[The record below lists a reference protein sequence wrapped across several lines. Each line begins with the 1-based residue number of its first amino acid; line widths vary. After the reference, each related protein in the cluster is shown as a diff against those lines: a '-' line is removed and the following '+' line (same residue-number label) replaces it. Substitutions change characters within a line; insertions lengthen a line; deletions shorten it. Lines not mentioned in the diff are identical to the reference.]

1 MRSSVPASLPA
12 DTSLRTQVYDSLRDS
27 LTAGRFVPGQKLTLR
42 FVAKALGVSLMPVR
56 EALRRLVA
64 EGAFEMRP
72 NRSVRVPLMTR
83 ARIIELRDIR
93 IALEGLAVE
102 KAAALATREQVARI
116 RRIALE
122 IVAARDMGDSA
133 TDRRKIREYHF
144 ALYAIADLPT
154 LMRVIEGLWLQT
166 GPYLNLLYPGFVS
179 SPRGPEG
186 RTRLLRALQ
195 AHDAATARREIERDI
210 GEALTYV
217 ADLADA
223 AGNIAPASPVPAKRP
238 RRPTRPPAFRSR
250 GATPVQRADRV

>member
-144 ALYAIADLPT
+144 ALYAIADQPT

-223 AGNIAPASPVPAKRP
+223 TGNIAPASPVPAKRP
-238 RRPTRPPAFRSR
+238 RRPTRPPAFRTR